1 MDHVNSFLCDLLE
14 RRQDRI
20 LTIWRQRLNDR
31 LDGGHGR
38 DGIPEDELNRELV
51 GLLASLVRII
61 EAGHTDIE
69 SNPTDPFATQLRE
82 ASRTRAVRGFAPSE
96 TVQLLLDGKE
106 ALVAV
111 IQEQGSG
118 RGALAAE
125 ASLMI
130 SRLLDRGTIILVD
143 SFVDAREATIA
154 SQSSAIRELS
164 APVISLWDS
173 VLLLPLVGVIDSVR
187 ALQISES
194 LLFAIGR
201 SAARVTLIDIT
212 GVPVMDTSVARH
224 MLKTVAG
231 ARLLGTSVILTGIG
245 PHMAQTIVK
254 LGIDLSGVPTVGSL
268 RLGVALA
275 FSLIGQEVVPRG
287 RNGP

>member
-1 MDHVNSFLCDLLE
+1 MDHVNNFLCDVLVG
-14 RRQDRI
+14 RRERI
-20 LTIWRQRLNDR
+20 LTLWRQRLNER

-38 DGIPEDELNRELV
+38 DAIPEDELKGELV
-51 GLLASLVRII
+51 GLLDSLVEII
-61 EAGHTDIE
+61 AAGE
-69 SNPTDPFATQLRE
+69 SNVESNAAHPFAARLRE
-82 ASRTRAVRGFAPSE
+82 ASRTRAVRGFAPSG

-118 RGALAAE
+118 QAALAAE
-125 ASLMI
+125 ASLMVG
-130 SRLLDRGTIILVD
+130 RLLDRGTIILVD

-164 APVISLWDS
+164 TPVISLWDS
-173 VLLLPLVGVIDSVR
+173 ILLLPLVGVIDSVR

-194 LLFAIGR
+194 LLLAIGR

-275 FSLIGQEVVPRG
+275 FNLIGHEVVPRR